1 MFFSSGDFW
10 FLGPA
15 AGPRKNQ
22 AQGPPNS
29 DALKHQ
35 SRRQSLRSSKTHRT
49 NPSFSCDGLS
59 MGLGGSGRRS
69 LGSSAQPKQVHRTC
83 MKALALGISHRLSFS
98 PHSDTVHK
106 HFPYRK
112 CTPGP
117 KTGGCGGLNGAVS
130 AGSRC
135 WPGRTRGLEGADALR
150 KPHWR
155 RWHQGL
161 ARGILCADGLLEG
174 WHQGLARGILCAD
187 GLLEGWGCQPVQ
199 LDCRVFLWKEGKS
212 MQRMLLAAWGTWG
225 EALARALRPHAKLS
239 DLRVFSN
246 SITDVGLQ
254 ASSRAA
260 AGRRD
265 LLPASCVSTVKTCF
279 PNI

>member
-1 MFFSSGDFW
+1 
-10 FLGPA
+10 
-15 AGPRKNQ
+15 
-22 AQGPPNS
+22 
-29 DALKHQ
+29 
-35 SRRQSLRSSKTHRT
+35 
-49 NPSFSCDGLS
+49 

-117 KTGGCGGLNGAVS
+117 KSGGCGGLNGAAS

-135 WPGRTRGLEGADALR
+135 WPGRTRVLAEADALR

-161 ARGILCADGLLEG
+161 ARGFLCADGLRC
-174 WHQGLARGILCAD
+174 GLPVSSFGLYGFFCGKRASPCSACCWRRG
-187 GLLEGWGCQPVQ
+187 
-199 LDCRVFLWKEGKS
+199 RVERGPG
-212 MQRMLLAAWGTWG
+212 Q
-225 EALARALRPHAKLS
+225 
-239 DLRVFSN
+239 
-246 SITDVGLQ
+246 
-254 ASSRAA
+254 RAA
-260 AGRRD
+260 ATCEAQRLEGVQQLHHRCRA
-265 LLPASCVSTVKTCF
+265 PGIVSIC
-279 PNI
+279 NL